1 MGEHSRNPD
10 GTGNVIGRGA
20 KEESM
25 LRRLFETPDEVA
37 LTIIRVTMGGVF
49 LPHGLQ
55 KLFGWFGGHGPV
67 ATMASFEEWFGLPPA
82 VTALVIAAESIG
94 ALFLI
99 AGLASRIAAGAIGG
113 VMIGAVVLVTG
124 RWGFFMNW
132 YSETRGE
139 GFEYHLLI
147 LGMVLAIVL
156 RGGGRWSVDRWL
168 AGRILKARD

>member
-1 MGEHSRNPD
+1 
-10 GTGNVIGRGA
+10 
-20 KEESM
+20 M

-37 LTIIRVTMGGVF
+37 LTIIRVTTGGIM

-55 KLFGWFGGHGPV
+55 KLFGWFGGHGPI
-67 ATMASFEEWFGLPPA
+67 ATMASFEEWFSLPPA

-94 ALFLI
+94 ALSLI
-99 AGLASRIAAGAIGG
+99 AGLASRLTAAAIGA

-124 RWGFFMNW
+124 RWGLFMNW

-139 GFEYHLLI
+139 GFEYHLLV

-156 RGGGRWSVDRWL
+156 RGGGRWSADRWL
-168 AGRILKARD
+168 AGRIPEARD